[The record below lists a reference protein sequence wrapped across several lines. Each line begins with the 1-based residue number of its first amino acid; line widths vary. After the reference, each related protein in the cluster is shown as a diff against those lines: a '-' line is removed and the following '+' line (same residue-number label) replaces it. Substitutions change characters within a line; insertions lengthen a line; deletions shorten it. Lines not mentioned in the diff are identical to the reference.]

1 MMTCIRSFVTS
12 MRRGLVVAGLLCTP
26 VMALDS
32 ALPPDSLR
40 LLSTTETF
48 LLDTLTLEA
57 ARAAD
62 ATRKAPPDIDA
73 SGRPSVDTGEVGG
86 KDVTETVAVAGTRA
100 GRGSIAGRVV
110 SESRGSAVAG
120 ARVIVTG
127 QNLSAETDAE
137 GRFAIADV
145 APGTYSLFLY
155 HGSYDPL
162 TLEGV
167 AVAAGRNVSPRL
179 PLPDK
184 ALRGEAVRITGTA
197 GRAGEA
203 GLLFARKNAPSVS
216 DGISAQQ
223 ISKTPDGDA
232 AAALKRVTGISV
244 GGDGMVYVRGLGERY
259 VNMQLNGMTVSSPN
273 PEKRVVPLDMFPTR
287 LLENLTV
294 SKTFTADQPAE
305 FAGGSLQLR
314 TRDYPEKRLVEF
326 SATMGYEPGTT
337 FGKYLTY
344 KGGSLD
350 WLGVE
355 DGSRA
360 LPDVIPA
367 EFFDHRTPNLG
378 ATETERQAR
387 QRLMLQA
394 LPNVW
399 TPYGATAPLNQSYGV
414 TLGNRIP
421 LAGDKV
427 MGWLLGA
434 SYGTKWSVDEELN
447 GRINVDANGENASYR
462 DRYEKEVGTHE
473 VQWGTLATATY
484 QDGERHKLRTNIL
497 VNRNWED
504 QATRILEQSTEDTAM
519 IFELANSRQTLFNG
533 QLEGV
538 HTVRDDG
545 TKLSWVASATSAT
558 RHEPDQRISKYLRMK
573 AEAPLYDPVFPWS
586 VAATS
591 GFQER
596 YWFDLEETGG
606 GGKAEIE
613 VPVEGF
619 GMRTGSRAR
628 VGAFGFLKSREYT
641 ARRLSYSPGAAIQEA
656 PEKYGRPYEDFLGLL
671 NGAAD
676 SGYVTNRNQNEKDN
690 YSVDDLQWATHAQ
703 VDAVWNDSWRVI
715 AGLRMA
721 GARVEGE
728 ARSPE
733 DKLSPSERA
742 AAVCRSA
749 QCVVPF
755 GYDRVALL
763 PAVSAVYA
771 VTDAQN
777 VRASWTRTFSYPEYR
792 EMSPMLFFSY
802 QEGLETVG
810 NIDLKPTDIYN
821 YDLRWEWYAGV
832 SDLVAV
838 SGFYKD
844 FRNPVEISIRQ
855 NGSND
860 RAEYVNAAQ
869 AELWGAEVEARTG
882 LGRFHEVLDP
892 VSLTAN
898 YTRIHSE
905 VSGQRRRAMQGQ
917 SPYLLNVILFIEAF
931 EGKTQMSLLYNRFGR
946 RIAKVG
952 AGGFPDVYEEAR
964 ESLEYSWS
972 QTLAKGLKA
981 RFTARNLTEDPRLH
995 TQGGLVVNRI
1005 ENARVYSLGVS
1016 YGF

>member
-1 MMTCIRSFVTS
+1 MMTCIRSFVTCLP
-12 MRRGLVVAGLLCTP
+12 GLMVVAGLLHSPARAQVPAVTP
-26 VMALDS
+26 D
-32 ALPPDSLR
+32 LPGTS
-40 LLSTTETF
+40 SGTESF
-48 LLDTLTLEA
+48 LLDTLTLDA

-62 ATRKAPPDIDA
+62 STRRAAGAVAA
-73 SGRPSVDTGEVGG
+73 SGRADTG
-86 KDVTETVAVAGTRA
+86 TVLSGAAALAGTRA
-100 GRGSIAGRVV
+100 GYGSISGRVV
-110 SESRGSAVAG
+110 SETRGRAVAG
-120 ARVIVTG
+120 VRVIVTG
-127 QNLSAETDAE
+127 RNLSAETDSD
-137 GRFAIADV
+137 GRFGIADI

-155 HGSYDPL
+155 HASHDPL
-162 TLEGV
+162 TVDGII
-167 AVAAGRNVSPRL
+167 VAAGRDVTRRL

-184 ALRGEAVRITGTA
+184 ALRGEAVRITGSM

-203 GLLFARKNAPSVS
+203 GMLFAQKNAPSVS

-314 TRDYPEKRLVEF
+314 TRNDPEKRLIEF
-326 SATMGYEPGTT
+326 SATLGYEPGTT
-337 FGKYLTY
+337 FNPYLTY
-344 KGGSLD
+344 KGGALD
-350 WLGVE
+350 WLGLE

-360 LPDVIPA
+360 LPAGIPDG
-367 EFFDHRTPNLG
+367 FFDHRTPNIG
-378 ATETERQAR
+378 ATEAERQAR
-387 QRLMLQA
+387 QRRMLQS

-399 TPYGATAPLNQSYGV
+399 TPYAATAPVNQSYGL

-421 LAGDKV
+421 LGGDRI

-447 GRINVDANGENASYR
+447 GRINVDAQGDHATYR
-462 DRYEKEVGTHE
+462 DRYEKDVSAHE

-497 VNRNWED
+497 INRNWED
-504 QATRILEQSTEDTAM
+504 QVTRILEQSTEDTAM
-519 IFELANSRQTLFNG
+519 IFELANSYQTLLNG
-533 QLEGV
+533 QLEGI
-538 HTVRDDG
+538 HTVRNDG
-545 TKLSWVASATSAT
+545 TRLTWVASATSAS

-573 AEAPLYDPVFPWS
+573 SDAPLFDPAFPWS

-606 GGKAEIE
+606 GGKVGLE
-613 VPVEGF
+613 VPVEGW
-619 GMRTGSRAR
+619 GMRSGSRAHAG
-628 VGAFGFLKSREYT
+628 VSGFAKSREYS
-641 ARRLSYSPGAAIQEA
+641 ARRLSYAPGAAIQEA
-656 PEKYGRPYEDFLGLL
+656 PEKYGRPYEDFLDLL

-690 YSVDDLQWATHAQ
+690 YAVEDVQWAAHAQ
-703 VDAVWNDSWRVI
+703 VDAVLGESWRVI

-721 GARVEGE
+721 AARVEGE

-733 DKLSPSERA
+733 DKLSPTERA
-742 AAVCRSA
+742 AAVCRVA

-771 VTDAQN
+771 VTGAQN
-777 VRASWTRTFSYPEYR
+777 LRASWTRTFSYPEYR

-821 YDLRWEWYAGV
+821 YDLRWEWYAGA
-832 SDLVAV
+832 SDLLAV

-844 FRNPVEISIRQ
+844 FRNPVEVSIRQ

-860 RAEYVNAAQ
+860 RAEYVNAGQ

-882 LGRFHEVLDP
+882 LGRLHDVLSP

-898 YTRIHSE
+898 YTRIHSV

-917 SPYLLNVILFIEAF
+917 SPYLVNIILFF
-931 EGKTQMSLLYNRFGR
+931 EPFQGKTQMSLLYNRFGR

-952 AGGFPDVYEEAR
+952 AGNFPDVYEEAR

-972 QTLAKGLKA
+972 QTLARGLKA
-981 RFTARNLTEDPRLH
+981 RFTARNLTEDPRLQ

-1016 YGF
+1016 YAF

>member
-1 MMTCIRSFVTS
+1 MMIVIRSYAIFWAS
-12 MRRGLVVAGLLCTP
+12 LLVAVGFLPLDARAQAADVP
-26 VMALDS
+26 SDS
-32 ALPPDSLR
+32 AGPFSGP
-40 LLSTTETF
+40 EF
-48 LLDTLTLEA
+48 FLDTLTLEA

-62 ATRKAPPDIDA
+62 SARRAAHAVTRPVRDM
-73 SGRPSVDTGEVGG
+73 
-86 KDVTETVAVAGTRA
+86 TETDMVASAALAGTRP
-100 GRGSIAGRVV
+100 GRGSLSGRVV
-110 SESRGSAVAG
+110 SEARAVPVSG
-120 ARVIVTG
+120 VRVIVTG
-127 QNLSAETDAE
+127 QNLSVETDAE
-137 GRFAIADV
+137 GRFGIADV

-155 HGSYDPL
+155 HASYDPL
-162 TLEGV
+162 TVNGV
-167 AVAAGRNVSPRL
+167 VVMPGRDVPNRL

-184 ALRGEAVRITGTA
+184 ALRGEAVRITGSM
-197 GRAGEA
+197 GSAGEA
-203 GLLFARKNAPSVS
+203 GLLFAQKNAPSVS

-294 SKTFTADQPAE
+294 SKTFTVDQPAE

-314 TRDYPEKRLVEF
+314 TRDYPEKRLIEF

-337 FGKYLTY
+337 FEPYLTY

-355 DGSRA
+355 DGSRE
-360 LPDVIPA
+360 LPSGIPTD
-367 EFFDHRTPNLG
+367 FFDHRTRNIG
-378 ATETERQAR
+378 STEAERQER
-387 QRLMLQA
+387 QRRMLQS
-394 LPNVW
+394 LSNVW
-399 TPYGATAPLNQSYGV
+399 TPYAASAPLNQSYGL

-421 LAGDKV
+421 LGGDRV

-434 SYGTKWSVDEELN
+434 SYGTKWGVDEELN
-447 GRINVDANGENASYR
+447 GRINVDAQGDNATYR
-462 DRYEKEVGTHE
+462 DRYEKEVSAHE

-484 QDGERHKLRTNIL
+484 QDGDRHKLRTNVL

-504 QATRILEQSTEDTAM
+504 QVTRILEQSTEDTAM
-519 IFELANSRQTLFNG
+519 IFELANAYQTLLNG

-538 HTVRDDG
+538 HAVRDDG
-545 TKLSWVASATSAT
+545 TRLTWVVSATSAS

-573 AEAPLYDPVFPWS
+573 ADAPLFDSVFPWS

-596 YWFDLEETGG
+596 YWFELQEAGG
-606 GGKAEIE
+606 GGKLELE

-619 GMRTGSRAR
+619 GVDAGSRVR
-628 VGAFGFLKSREYT
+628 VGGFGFMKSRDYT

-656 PEKYGRPYEDFLGLL
+656 PEKYGHPYEDFLDLL

-690 YSVDDLQWATHAQ
+690 YSVEDLQWATHAQ
-703 VDAVWNDSWRVI
+703 VDAVLSDSWRVI
-715 AGLRMA
+715 AGLRVA
-721 GARVEGE
+721 GARVDGE

-742 AAVCRSA
+742 AAVCRA
-749 QCVVPF
+749 TQCVVPF
-755 GYDRVALL
+755 GYDRIALL

-777 VRASWTRTFSYPEYR
+777 IRASWTRTFSYPEYR

-821 YDLRWEWYAGV
+821 YDLRWEWYAGA
-832 SDLVAV
+832 SDLLAV

-844 FRNPVEISIRQ
+844 FRNPVEVSIRQ

-860 RAEYVNAAQ
+860 RAEYVNAER

-882 LGRFHEVLDP
+882 LGRIHDVLSP
-892 VSLTAN
+892 VSFTAN
-898 YTRIHSE
+898 YTRIHSV
-905 VSGQRRRAMQGQ
+905 VSGQRRRSMQGQ
-917 SPYLLNVILFIEAF
+917 SPYLVNLILFYEPF

-952 AGGFPDVYEEAR
+952 AGNFPDVYEEAR
-964 ESLEYSWS
+964 QSLEYSWS

-981 RFTARNLTEDPRLH
+981 RFTARNLTEDPKLQ

-1005 ENARVYSLGVS
+1005 ENTRVYSLGVS
-1016 YGF
+1016 YAF